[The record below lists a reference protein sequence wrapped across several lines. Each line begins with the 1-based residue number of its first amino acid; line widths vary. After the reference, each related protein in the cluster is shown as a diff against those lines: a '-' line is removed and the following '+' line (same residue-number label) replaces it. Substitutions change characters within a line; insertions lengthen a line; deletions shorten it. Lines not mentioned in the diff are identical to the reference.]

1 MRHLYMYFKP
11 NWRNDIFFNPNNL
24 LQWTVVHRQSLICR
38 YFSKMKGKLFIRV
51 ANLMEQLNIV
61 RKCELCVDNITDI
74 NVKDE
79 SSNVFFLNLKL
90 VVLFM
95 MVKYT
100 MRGHEGVVRN
110 TLELVCGGE
119 DAMEDVVRINSVVHQ
134 KLAQDFMSD
143 WVAYPSQVSI
153 CIINVGVSIV
163 IFMLLSI

>member
-1 MRHLYMYFKP
+1 
-11 NWRNDIFFNPNNL
+11 
-24 LQWTVVHRQSLICR
+24 
-38 YFSKMKGKLFIRV
+38 MKGKFFIRV

-100 MRGHEGVVRN
+100 MRRHEGVVRN

-119 DAMEDVVRINSVVHQ
+119 DAMEDVVRINSVVH
-134 KLAQDFMSD
+134 
-143 WVAYPSQVSI
+143 
-153 CIINVGVSIV
+153 
-163 IFMLLSI
+163 

>member
-1 MRHLYMYFKP
+1 
-11 NWRNDIFFNPNNL
+11 
-24 LQWTVVHRQSLICR
+24 
-38 YFSKMKGKLFIRV
+38 MKGKLFIRV

-100 MRGHEGVVRN
+100 MRRHEGVVRN

-119 DAMEDVVRINSVVHQ
+119 DAMEDVVRINSVVH
-134 KLAQDFMSD
+134 
-143 WVAYPSQVSI
+143 
-153 CIINVGVSIV
+153 
-163 IFMLLSI
+163 